1 MTMCLKQFLNRAQP
15 GDVVAVLIF
24 AVLAVIGM
32 MLIADGLWL
41 KAHET
46 DGLVSPA
53 HMLVDFGLRPHS

>member
-1 MTMCLKQFLNRAQP
+1 MTMCVKQLLNRAQP

-24 AVLAVIGM
+24 AVLAALGM

-41 KAHET
+41 KAQDI

-53 HMLVDFGLRPHS
+53 HMLVDFRPRPHG

>member
-1 MTMCLKQFLNRAQP
+1 MAISLKRLLGRAQA
-15 GDVVAVLIF
+15 GDVIAVLIF

-46 DGLVSPA
+46 DGFMSPA
-53 HMLVDFGLRPHS
+53 HMLVDFRPRPHG